1 MESGG
6 REGLGSETTDRGR
19 VASRPGGGFAGC
31 LLRAVLEESV
41 PQEVPGGRAA
51 ADQLVQA
58 VVVLLVA
65 GKLSVACFPHMLQ
78 AQVAASLLDGS
89 GGFID
94 SLKLYLAPLS
104 PLAAFTSG
112 AYFLHNERRWQQI
125 CKVYSASFK
134 GISEGL

>member
-1 MESGG
+1 ML
-6 REGLGSETTDRGR
+6 LGNETTDRGR

-41 PQEVPGGRAA
+41 PQEVPRGRAA

-78 AQVAASLLDGS
+78 AQVYWAVQAGLLTPS
-89 GGFID
+89 N
-94 SLKLYLAPLS
+94 
-104 PLAAFTSG
+104 FTW
-112 AYFLHNERRWQQI
+112 HR
-125 CKVYSASFK
+125 
-134 GISEGL
+134 